1 MNIADETQV
10 RNRFKNSKD
19 NRSLELLELKK
30 ILEQKP
36 VRDFLWRLLEQA
48 GVFHS
53 IWEQSARIHYNAGR
67 QDFGHIIMGE
77 IQEAN
82 EESLFQMMRE
92 NKQKKE
98 EIENA

>member
-1 MNIADETQV
+1 MNIADENQV
-10 RNRFKNSKD
+10 KKKQKDSKEK
-19 NRSLELLELKK
+19 RTIELLELKK

-36 VRDFLWRLLEQA
+36 VRDFLWRLLEEA

-53 IWEQSARIHYNAGR
+53 IWEQSAKIHYNSGR
-67 QDFGHIIMGE
+67 QDFGHLIMAE

-98 EIENA
+98 EI